1 MLGQGNLA
9 RKDKL
14 LYILIILL
22 YFIQPGSIIVER
34 FFLPMLGAALF
45 ISCFIIGLIKIPN
58 QRNSELLSTYLF
70 CTTFFICI
78 SVSANTYYGAIFDS
92 VKIFFCLVSFYI
104 GYFIFSQVINK
115 NDARAISFV
124 IFIAST
130 IFLLF
135 EFYFRVYKAFG
146 FNLSVSNFYILKV
159 DSLFFFDSNGTG
171 IYILCLLC
179 YFVTL
184 WEKLNSEKY
193 IYIAITCLF
202 QLGTFSRAAI
212 LSSVLVFICYIFIR
226 SNTLT
231 RFILISL
238 ASLLLLV
245 GTSTVLTTMAH
256 DGSGETKLLIFSRMT
271 ELYFANSLSEQL
283 FGFGIELGNFAY
295 SYLEGS
301 YAHALI
307 PMLLGEVGLIGLF
320 AYLAFWLWWA
330 LRINT
335 LVIIVFVP
343 FFILGISYLPPF
355 NETYFFVGGI
365 AASQL
370 IRREG
375 TYVE

>member
-1 MLGQGNLA
+1 MLGKVYLA

-34 FFLPMLGAALF
+34 FFLPMIGATLF
-45 ISCFIIGLIKIPN
+45 ISCFMIGLIKIPY

-70 CTTFFICI
+70 FTTFFICI
-78 SVSANTYYGAIFDS
+78 SVSATTFYGAIFDS
-92 VKIFFCLVSFYI
+92 VKILFCLFSFYI
-104 GYFIFSQVINK
+104 GYSIFSRVINK
-115 NDARAISFV
+115 NDAREISFV

-130 IFLLF
+130 IFLFF
-135 EFYFRVYKAFG
+135 EFYLRVYKTFG

-159 DSLFFFDSNGTG
+159 DSPFFYDSNGTG
-171 IYILCLLC
+171 IYILCLFC

-193 IYIAITCLF
+193 IYTAITYVF
-202 QLGTFSRAAI
+202 MLGTFSRAAI
-212 LSSVLVFICYIFIR
+212 LCSVLVFICYIFIR
-226 SNTLT
+226 SNILT
-231 RFILISL
+231 RFFLVSL
-238 ASLLLLV
+238 ASLLLWF
-245 GTSTVLTTMAH
+245 GTSTVLTTIAF
-256 DGSGETKLLIFSRMT
+256 DGSGGTKLLIFSRIT
-271 ELYFANSLSEQL
+271 DLYFANSLSEQL

-320 AYLAFWLWWA
+320 AYLAFWLWWI

-335 LVIIVFVP
+335 FVIIVFVP

-365 AASQL
+365 AASQT
-370 IRREG
+370 IRRKG
-375 TYVE
+375 TTR